1 MSVDD
6 QKLLI
11 SYNLFLVMITFQ
23 VIWLTNMTMIDMV
36 IIKLIIYGWKFNFI
50 KIILTVDLEEI
61 KKVYFGSTIF

>member
-1 MSVDD
+1 
-6 QKLLI
+6 
-11 SYNLFLVMITFQ
+11 MITFQ

-61 KKVYFGSTIF
+61 KKVYFGSTIFWINFIEHFLN